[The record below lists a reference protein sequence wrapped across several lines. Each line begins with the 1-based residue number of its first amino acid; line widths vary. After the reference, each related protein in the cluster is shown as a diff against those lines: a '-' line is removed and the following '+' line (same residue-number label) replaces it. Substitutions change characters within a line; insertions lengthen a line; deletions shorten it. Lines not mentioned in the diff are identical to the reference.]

1 MERDPVC
8 GMSVNPETAKARAE
22 HDGKAYYFCCGGC
35 AQKFQQDP
43 AKYLAAPA
51 PSKKAA
57 ISTPAAIV
65 AKAALAVLPVLGE
78 TPKEKDPVC
87 GMVVDPK
94 KPAGKIEHAGKTYY
108 FCSTRCQERFAKKPE
123 KFLAA
128 PGMAGMEQQPNAPAT
143 LPAKPVNVRYT
154 CPMDPQIVQIG
165 PGTCPICGMALE
177 PMDIVADDQ
186 PDPEYESMLKRF
198 WVSALLSLPLLILS
212 MFGEVLGLHWQST
225 TRNAIEFLLADAG
238 SAMGRL
244 ALLPALLEFAAE
256 S

>member
-108 FCSTRCQERFAKKPE
+108 FCSTRCAGAFCEGAGEISGRARNGGHGAAAKRARHTSAQNPQTS
-123 KFLAA
+123 AT
-128 PGMAGMEQQPNAPAT
+128 PA
-143 LPAKPVNVRYT
+143 RWI
-154 CPMDPQIVQIG
+154 PQIVQIG

-186 PDPEYESMLKRF
+186 PDPEYESMRKRF
-198 WVSALLSLPLLILS
+198 WVSAALVAASADLVDVWRGSGPALAK
-212 MFGEVLGLHWQST
+212 
-225 TRNAIEFLLADAG
+225 RNAKCD
-238 SAMGRL
+238 
-244 ALLPALLEFAAE
+244 
-256 S
+256 